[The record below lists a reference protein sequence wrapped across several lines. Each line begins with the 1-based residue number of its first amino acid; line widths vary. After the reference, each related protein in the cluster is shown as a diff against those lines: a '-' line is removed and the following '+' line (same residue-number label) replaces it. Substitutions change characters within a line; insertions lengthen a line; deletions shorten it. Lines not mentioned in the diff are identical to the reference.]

1 MAKISIATIL
11 IRNHSMSNRLV
22 AFFVLLVTLIVGGW
36 ALYYTFVTRGIK
48 LNLHITPVNIDTRV
62 DISYLQTPL
71 TTTLCNTNCTI
82 SYPQKSGLRMIVTAS
97 GYMSQTFDMSSS
109 PTFLNVVL
117 TKSLVPITTIK
128 QSVSTWSAIQERIK
142 TLESRTQ
149 SNTGITFSW
158 NTITITPQGTWSIL
172 LVENESIPLTI
183 AYNNIL
189 SAHRL
194 AQDPNIIHIPT
205 RQWLVRVSRWADDT
219 WQISS
224 PHPIYRDTLPYR
236 GGIIGL
242 RQDETKFIVE
252 YQTPKGIL
260 TLGSY
265 EDEILSLD
273 LVSDSLALLQKDG
286 RWSTISLDTTRSIIQ

>member
-11 IRNHSMSNRLV
+11 IRNHPMSNRLV
-22 AFFVLLVTLIVGGW
+22 AFLVLLVTIIISGW
-36 ALYYTFVTRGIK
+36 ALYYVFVTRGVK
-48 LNLHITPVNIDTRV
+48 LELHITPTNIDTRI

-71 TTTLCNTNCTI
+71 TTTVCKTLCTI
-82 SYPQKSGLRMIVTAS
+82 SYPQKSGLSMEITAS
-97 GYMSQTFDMSSS
+97 GYMSQNFDLSSS
-109 PTFLNVVL
+109 PTSLDVVL
-117 TKSLVPITTIK
+117 TKSLTALESIK
-128 QSVSTWSAIQERIK
+128 QSTSTWSAVQERIK

-158 NTITITPQGTWSIL
+158 NILTITPQGSWSIL

-205 RQWLVRVSRWADDT
+205 RQWLVRVSRRADDT

-236 GGIIGL
+236 DGMIGL
-242 RQDETKFIVE
+242 RQDGTKFIIE

-273 LVSDSLALLQKDG
+273 LIGDSLALLQKDG